1 MYGKDISSLLI
12 LKYTPTTYAINKY
25 QITEVSESSDY
36 FINQYLF
43 EDSYMIDIGIN
54 AIIYFQELEKWQE
67 DAILIKVRVKN
78 TDAFYGNF
86 EKYSE
91 EKDNYYLLE
100 QLSFFKDNIK
110 YIITRSY
117 YYYYGQEKNK
127 LDFINYLDEN
137 LLPIN

>member
-54 AIIYFQELEKWQE
+54 AIIYFQELEK
-67 DAILIKVRVKN
+67 
-78 TDAFYGNF
+78 
-86 EKYSE
+86 
-91 EKDNYYLLE
+91 
-100 QLSFFKDNIK
+100 
-110 YIITRSY
+110 
-117 YYYYGQEKNK
+117 
-127 LDFINYLDEN
+127 
-137 LLPIN
+137 